1 MSVKIREEKSPAHA
15 NPSSTGFWTTRMSSS
30 PCSCS
35 SSKLIAYE
43 LQARFRNSDS
53 SIDQWLLS
61 SVLLSLCSGIDFVS
75 WVLFVF
81 SADASFSE
89 SLYGLRRRA
98 VVLPYFKSKLHSIY
112 NRERETRVQ
121 ASLWGH
127 VERFDDADTFDRG
140 DDAVVSRGTSDM
152 AVSKFIGACYPL
164 LHAGCEGF
172 SFTYQMLYLLDAPG
186 FYSLGL
192 HVLGIHVCRA
202 TGQELMDTSS
212 RMSKTRVRERE
223 RLRGPPWLKA
233 KAVKARHVAVT
244 ETPTMNEP
252 ELKQRNLFLQWK
264 HLLDH
269 IDSLQTR
276 FKELH
281 DRFYSERSSRRGWSP
296 KF

>member
-1 MSVKIREEKSPAHA
+1 M
-15 NPSSTGFWTTRMSSS
+15 
-30 PCSCS
+30 
-35 SSKLIAYE
+35 Y
-43 LQARFRNSDS
+43 Q
-53 SIDQWLLS
+53 
-61 SVLLSLCSGIDFVS
+61 
-75 WVLFVF
+75 
-81 SADASFSE
+81 
-89 SLYGLRRRA
+89 

-112 NRERETRVQ
+112 NREREARVQ

-127 VERFDDADTFDRG
+127 VDERFDDADTFDRG
-140 DDAVVSRGTSDM
+140 EDAVVSRGTSDM
-152 AVSKFIGACYPL
+152 AVSVRTRLTKKIQKFIGACYPL

-172 SFTYQMLYLLDAPG
+172 SFAYQMLYLLDAPG
-186 FYSLGL
+186 FHSLGL

-212 RMSKTRVRERE
+212 RMSKTRIRERE